1 MNISHD
7 VRFSISGIEIY
18 GEYLKKR
25 QVTWVYLQSGRILKQ
40 NNTASCVFSQKS
52 QSVSAQPL
60 SQSREEAA
68 LTQKYALAWCWIK
81 SMHVTKCAGKK
92 NPQNKTPGLIVWIP
106 RQDAG
111 KDNDSCP
118 QEFRVITLIAGC
130 IAFWWQFSLR
140 EWEGFCSSTLSGH
153 LAPQSAGGKSHF
165 EWIQYRCQI
174 PTGTI
179 QRP

>member
-1 MNISHD
+1 MNISLD

-68 LTQKYALAWCWIK
+68 LTHKHALA
-81 SMHVTKCAGKK
+81 
-92 NPQNKTPGLIVWIP
+92 
-106 RQDAG
+106 
-111 KDNDSCP
+111 
-118 QEFRVITLIAGC
+118 
-130 IAFWWQFSLR
+130 
-140 EWEGFCSSTLSGH
+140 
-153 LAPQSAGGKSHF
+153 
-165 EWIQYRCQI
+165 
-174 PTGTI
+174 
-179 QRP
+179 